1 MKRLNSWFVLIAF
14 LAAADVRAQDVK
26 PAQNQGTILLL
37 QSERGLEGKIE
48 KIGDQYRIQRGSSE
62 VWLPAE
68 KSMRLCVDWDDAYAF
83 MKSRANLGDPEERLR
98 LAHWCQMNNLKPQ
111 ALEEAKEA
119 LKMRPNHAESRQL
132 VAMLTRSLAAPQNSA
147 AAATRPNKTVPTP
160 PIDVSSDTLA
170 LFVTRVQPILMNTCV
185 NCHSGGKGGD
195 FQLIRAESGQH
206 SATQT
211 NLAAVLKQLNVDT
224 PVLSPLLI
232 KAVSR
237 HGNTTQSPIKDRK
250 AVAYQSLI
258 GWIDYLFANNPQLK
272 SKEIAGE
279 RRGVGP
285 PITVTVADATRV
297 PRRSPDSDFGANRP
311 ANEETQVN
319 VQDSFDP
326 AVFNR
331 QLADRRVTNPP
342 VNNKK

>member
-1 MKRLNSWFVLIAF
+1 MKRLNSLLVLSAF
-14 LAAADVRAQDVK
+14 LAAADVRAQEVK
-26 PAQNQGTILLL
+26 PAPNQGGILLL

-62 VWLPAE
+62 VWLSAE
-68 KSMRLCVDWDDAYAF
+68 KSMRLCADWDDAYAY

-98 LAHWCQMNNLKPQ
+98 LAHWCQMNNLKSQ
-111 ALEEAKEA
+111 ALEEAKQA

-132 VAMLTRSLAAPQNSA
+132 VATLTRSLAAPQNPAASA
-147 AAATRPNKTVPTP
+147 ARPNKVVPTP
-160 PIDVSSDTLA
+160 PIDISSDTLA

-206 SATQT
+206 TATQT
-211 NLAAVLKQLNVDT
+211 NLSAVLKQLNVET

-250 AVAYQSLI
+250 AVAYQTLI
-258 GWIDYLFANNPQLK
+258 GWIEYLLANNPQLK
-272 SKEIAGE
+272 SKEVAG
-279 RRGVGP
+279 RGVSP
-285 PITVTVADATRV
+285 PVTVTVADATAG
-297 PRRSPDSDFGANRP
+297 PRRSPESDFGANRP
-311 ANEETQVN
+311 ANEETQIN
-319 VQDSFDP
+319 LQDSFDP
-326 AVFNR
+326 AAFNR
-331 QLADRRVTNPP
+331 QFAERRGATPP
-342 VNNKK
+342 LNNKK